1 MLFEILY
8 CMVGSVSIIFG
19 FVHQVL
25 EVLFFNSN
33 GHRKVLS
40 LMKIGWYL
48 ICYTISNSKIGLY
61 QIVWAYYAN
70 PFKIVIDSYLFGL
83 LDWWLVLVH
92 ILLSIHLI
100 VMQISSIHYSIGQY
114 SLCDSYF
121 MQH

>member
-1 MLFEILY
+1 MNWARCDRYSYLCNLCQKVFYISFHSSSYSRLIKIHHYIHKALLFEILY

-48 ICYTISNSKIGLY
+48 ICYTISNVRCCISEA
-61 QIVWAYYAN
+61 V
-70 PFKIVIDSYLFGL
+70 GL
-83 LDWWLVLVH
+83 L
-92 ILLSIHLI
+92 
-100 VMQISSIHYSIGQY
+100 
-114 SLCDSYF
+114 C
-121 MQH
+121 